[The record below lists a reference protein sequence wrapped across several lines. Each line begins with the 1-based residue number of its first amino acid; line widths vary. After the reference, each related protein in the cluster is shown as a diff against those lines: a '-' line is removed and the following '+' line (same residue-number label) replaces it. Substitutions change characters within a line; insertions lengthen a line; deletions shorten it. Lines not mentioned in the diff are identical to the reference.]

1 MTIQIKINK
10 LPKSA
15 VEIEGELE
23 SSAFESYFDK
33 AVKHLGED
41 FELDGFRKGK
51 VPTDVMLS
59 NIPEIRILEEM
70 AQLAISEHYPKVIAE
85 QKLDI
90 ISQPEIS
97 ITKLARNNPLNF
109 KIKVAVLPEFT
120 LPDYKS
126 IAKKTLES
134 LTEADKSI
142 EISDAELGQTIMD
155 IRKSRAPKVKVGEIP
170 HEHKEGEDHD
180 HDALVVDEKNLP
192 EWNDEFVQAL
202 GPFENIA
209 DFTEKLKENL
219 KLEKTNL
226 IREKTRLKIMEA
238 IIEATV
244 IEVPEIIVAL
254 ETEKILYRMESD
266 IAGMGMN
273 FDDYLKHLNKTKEDL
288 KKEFEKDAEKKA
300 ILSLILNQIAKV
312 ENLEPNTEDIEKEVA
327 HIMEHYKDAD
337 KSRAEAYAHNILTN
351 EKIFQFLETQN

>member
-1 MTIQIKINK
+1 MTLQIKVNK
-10 LPKSA
+10 LPKSS
-15 VEIEGELE
+15 VEIEGQLE
-23 SSAFESYFDK
+23 ASAFETYFDK
-33 AVKHLGED
+33 AVKHLGEH

-70 AQLAISEHYPKVIAE
+70 AQLAISEHYPKAIAE

-120 LPDYKS
+120 LPDYKR

-134 LTEADKSI
+134 LTDADKST
-142 EISDAELGQTIMD
+142 EVSEAEVEQTIMD
-155 IRKSRAPKVKVGEIP
+155 IRKSRTPKVKTEDLANNTPDSEV
-170 HEHKEGEDHD
+170 KEE
-180 HDALVVDEKNLP
+180 LP
-192 EWNDEFVQAL
+192 DFNDEFVQAL
-202 GPFENIA
+202 GPFENTA

-226 IREKTRLKIMEA
+226 VREKTRLKIMEA
-238 IIEATV
+238 IIEATT

-266 IAGMGMN
+266 ITAMGMN

-300 ILSLILNQIAKV
+300 ILSLILNQIAKA
-312 ENLEPNTEDIEKEVA
+312 ENLVPNQEDVEKEVA

-337 KSRAEAYAHNILTN
+337 KSRAEAYAHNLLTN
-351 EKIFQFLETQN
+351 EKIFQFLEGQK

>member
-1 MTIQIKINK
+1 MSIQIKVNK

-23 SSAFESYFDK
+23 ASVFESYFDK
-33 AVKHLGED
+33 AVKHLGEH

-70 AQLAISEHYPKVIAE
+70 AQNAISEHYAKIITE

-90 ISQPEIS
+90 ISQPEIT

-109 KIKVAVLPEFT
+109 KIKVAILPEFS
-120 LPDYKS
+120 LPDYKK
-126 IAKKTLES
+126 IAKDTLAS
-134 LTEADKSI
+134 LTPADTSTD
-142 EISDAELGQTIMD
+142 ISEEEVANTILD
-155 IRKSRAPKVKVGEIP
+155 IRKSRAPKIKTEEIKDAGA
-170 HEHKEGEDHD
+170 EIAKTKKED
-180 HDALVVDEKNLP
+180 LP
-192 EWNDEFVQAL
+192 AFDDEFVKAL

-226 IREKTRLKIMEA
+226 VREKTRLKIMEA
-238 IIEATV
+238 IIGATT
-244 IEVPEIIVAL
+244 IEVPEILVAL
-254 ETEKILYRMESD
+254 EVEKILYRMETD
-266 IAGMGMN
+266 ITGMGMN

-312 ENLEPNTEDIEKEVA
+312 ENLEPNKEDIEKEVA

-337 KSRAEAYAHNILTN
+337 KSRAEAYAHNMLTN
-351 EKIFQFLETQN
+351 EKIFQFLETQ

>member
-23 SSAFESYFDK
+23 ANAFESYFDK
-33 AVKHLGED
+33 AVKHLGEH

-70 AQLAISEHYPKVIAE
+70 AQLAISEHYPKAIAE

-109 KIKVAVLPEFT
+109 KIKVAVLPEFS

-126 IAKKTLES
+126 IAKKTLAS
-134 LTEADKSI
+134 LTEADKST
-142 EISDAELGQTIMD
+142 EITEAEVEQTIMD
-155 IRKSRAPKVKVGEIP
+155 IRKSRAPKVKTEDLANNTPNSEV
-170 HEHKEGEDHD
+170 KEE
-180 HDALVVDEKNLP
+180 LP
-192 EWNDEFVQAL
+192 DFNDEFVQAL

-226 IREKTRLKIMEA
+226 VREKTRLKIMEA
-238 IIEATV
+238 IIEATT

-266 IAGMGMN
+266 ITQMGMK
-273 FDDYLKHLNKTKEDL
+273 FEDYLKHLNKTKEDL

-312 ENLEPNTEDIEKEVA
+312 ENLEPNQEDVEKEVS

-337 KSRAEAYAHNILTN
+337 KSRAEAYAHNMLTN
-351 EKIFQFLETQN
+351 EKIFQFLEEQK